1 MIAVD
6 TNVIINAHPELMNE
20 KRKQELRNEIS
31 DSERFVKRE
40 GALLLPLWCYLE
52 ILGVVSHVLNKENW
66 LRWAYYFCEHIH
78 RNVDIL
84 VSDEKVFDASSVI
97 GVIARKLRISAGDAL
112 IVSQI
117 ESRADIDL
125 FVTWDTGD
133 FVGCVRESI
142 RILNPKDALT

>member
-6 TNVIINAHPELMNE
+6 ANVIINAHPELMN
-20 KRKQELRNEIS
+20 KKQKQELRDKIS
-31 DSERFVKRE
+31 DSKRFVERE
-40 GALLLPLWCYLE
+40 RALLLPLWCYLE
-52 ILGVVSHVLNKENW
+52 ILGVVSHVLNKKDW
-66 LRWAYYFCEHIH
+66 RRWAYYFVEHIH

-84 VSDEKVFDASSVI
+84 FSDEKVFDASSVI
-97 GVIARKLRISAGDAL
+97 RVIARKLRIGAGDAL

-125 FVTWDTGD
+125 FVTWDTGG